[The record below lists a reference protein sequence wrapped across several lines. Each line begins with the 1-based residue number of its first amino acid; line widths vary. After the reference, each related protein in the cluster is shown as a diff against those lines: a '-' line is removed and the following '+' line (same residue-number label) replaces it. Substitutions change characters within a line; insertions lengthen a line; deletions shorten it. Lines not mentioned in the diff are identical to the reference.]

1 MYTFNANK
9 SFGQLLDI
17 SPIKLM
23 FLKIFNSEFLFIEA
37 WLNDQISEPP
47 EIDDKTNE
55 TLVIN

>member
-1 MYTFNANK
+1 
-9 SFGQLLDI
+9 
-17 SPIKLM
+17 M